1 MSVVAVSWKL
11 ENESVLSS
19 LMKRPYVIS
28 RLVAEGGS
36 GGLSPL
42 LKILDNFGDSAP
54 LWKIY

>member
-11 ENESVLSS
+11 KKESVLSS

-42 LKILDNFGDSAP
+42 PKILDNFGDLAP
-54 LWKIY
+54 L